1 MDQEE
6 LLKLI
11 EDDEFGLLM
20 VKCKASTNI
29 SADERLIAAF
39 EEINDFVRQSNR
51 LPTAN
56 KDDMIE
62 LGLYYRLNGIK
73 EDEFKIEV
81 VKKNYEFNLLQN
93 VKIIKTLDDVFADD
107 DLGLFAEDENS
118 IFKIQH
124 IAKEIAVPD
133 YIAKRKPCKE
143 FKEYEHLFNECQSDL
158 AFGKRKIAPF
168 SNVIRKGLFF
178 ILRGVLLYVSKV
190 EKHEYINGRLNARLH
205 CVYENGTESDILL
218 RSLAAELYKDGR
230 LVTEHE
236 DKLLDDFNITEKAEN
251 IGYIYVV
258 RSLSERDE
266 IRSIQ
271 NLYKIGFSRMP
282 VEERIKNAEAE
293 STFLFAPVAP
303 VISYHCSDLNP
314 QKLESL
320 LHNIF
325 GEVCLN
331 VDLFDKNGKRYLPR
345 EWFIAPLE
353 EIEQAIQLLL
363 DQPIYESS

>member
-1 MDQEE
+1 MDHEE

-11 EDDEFGLLM
+11 EDDEFGVLSIKPK
-20 VKCKASTNI
+20 VAANI
-29 SADERLIAAF
+29 SAEDRLIAAF
-39 EEINDFVRQSNR
+39 EEINDFLRQTNR
-51 LPTAN
+51 QPTAN
-56 KDDMIE
+56 IEDMIE
-62 LGLYYRLNGIK
+62 FGLYSRLNNIK
-73 EDEFKIEV
+73 EDKSKVEILKKYDEFS
-81 VKKNYEFNLLQN
+81 LLQN
-93 VKIIKTLDDVFADD
+93 IKIIKTLDDVFADD
-107 DLGLFAEDENS
+107 DLGLFIEDENS

-124 IAKEIAVPD
+124 VAKEIAVPD
-133 YIAKRKPCKE
+133 YIAKRKPCNE
-143 FKEYEHLFNECQSDL
+143 FKKFEHLFNECQSDL
-158 AFGKRKIAPF
+158 ASGKRKILPF
-168 SNVIRKGLFF
+168 SNEIRKGLFF
-178 ILRGVLLYVSKV
+178 ILKGVLLYVSKV
-190 EKHEYINGRLNARLH
+190 ERQEFVNGRLNARLH
-205 CVYENGTESDILL
+205 CIYENGTESDILM
-218 RSLAAELYKDGR
+218 RSLAAELYNDGR

-236 DKLLDDFNITEKAEN
+236 DKLLDGFNIAEKTEN

-282 VEERIKNAEAE
+282 VEDRIKNAESE
-293 STFLFAPVAP
+293 PTFLFAPVAP
-303 VISYHCSDLNP
+303 VISYRCYDMNS

-331 VDLFDKNGKRYLPR
+331 VDLFDKDGKRYLPR

-353 EIEQAIQLLL
+353 TIEQAIQLLL